1 MPQTI
6 TAKSGEILEVAE
18 VKRYLRIPDNV
29 NDEDAEISSMIV
41 AARMEAER
49 ISHRTLRASV
59 TRVDLRTHWFHRFEF
74 LNPPLHTT
82 PAITVKYYDASNVL
96 TTVDA
101 SDYFLNPPVT
111 TGDEQEGV
119 SHIDFDTFFSHPI
132 LYAQRPTDRIEITY
146 TTGYVTQAAIPEV
159 AKRAVKIMVW
169 DDYYGDANELNLRR
183 AKQSL
188 GAIAFGFYA

>member
-1 MPQTI
+1 MPQVI
-6 TAKSGEILEVAE
+6 IAKSGEILEVEEA
-18 VKRYLRIPDNV
+18 KRYLRISDNV
-29 NDEDAEISSMIV
+29 QDEDAEINGMIV

-59 TRVDLRTHWFHRFEF
+59 TRVDLLTHWFNRFHF

-82 PAITVKYYDASNVL
+82 PSITVKYYDASNVL
-96 TTVDA
+96 TTVD
-101 SDYFLNPPVT
+101 SSNYFREPPTVA
-111 TGDEQEGV
+111 GDEQEGT
-119 SHIDFDTFFSHPI
+119 SYIDFDTNFSFPI
-132 LYAQRPTDRIEITY
+132 LYDRRTSGRIEITY

-169 DDYYGDANELNLRR
+169 DDYYGEANELNLKR

-188 GAIAFGFYA
+188 GAIAFGHYA